1 MTPEK
6 LDTLHR
12 FSFIY
17 TRESL
22 TYEYFQSLGL
32 KHLCLLPDPA
42 FILPAE
48 PCQLPACLA
57 ESNDVGQFVGRRKNL
72 LE

>member
-1 MTPEK
+1 MGPENMTPEK

-12 FSFIY
+12 FSLIY

-22 TYEYFQSLGL
+22 TYDYFQSLGL
-32 KHLCLLPDPA
+32 PNLCLLPDPA

-48 PCQLPACLA
+48 HCELPACL
-57 ESNDVGQFVGRRKNL
+57 SDH
-72 LE
+72 